1 MMASSAAGENTNSK
15 RFGIETIDPKLMPG
29 PCINPVIRLLIYV
42 YYILT
47 AGCIY
52 WGWNGLQEILYKAG
66 AFENYCEKKDGVD
79 VVYKTLYG
87 KQYIDCA
94 ERAGGI
100 NNLYTIAY
108 STHFICSF
116 LGGWLLDRFGPRV
129 CFVSGQFFSIVAW
142 ATIFCF
148 PRNAVLLRI
157 AFVIVGLCCEA
168 CYIPMLS
175 VSKYF
180 PNGSSTV
187 IAIMGSCRSLSFFV
201 PTLLSWIYHTEGF
214 KSENLYVIGLCY
226 LLMSNVLCFVSG
238 IFVLPKEIPVPP
250 SERKAPRED
259 AYQLESTADS
269 TSIDSKKAVGTD
281 ILGSIKKGFSSPQIS
296 EFIVLTAAVCLFM
309 PSIEFVNKSQGDL
322 LVASGD
328 GGDAT
333 GVFKY
338 FNILTFVPGPFLGA
352 LMDRVGPAIVMNFLH
367 LCAFLYYAS
376 TVFDVYAMKIV
387 ACCFY
392 LLAGSLC
399 ISTAYCY
406 VNTRFPSEYFG
417 VLVTIIFGIAGLIS
431 LINIPLYNWGLSLN
445 TLPKEQRF
453 RPLSYIFMGYMGMAF
468 TLSGTLIYLSVV
480 RPKKTAKAEGD
491 V

>member
-1 MMASSAAGENTNSK
+1 MAPTVEAESTKTKS
-15 RFGIETIDPKLMPG
+15 FGIEIVDPKLMPA
-29 PCINPVIRLLIYV
+29 PHINPVIRLAIYL
-42 YYILT
+42 YYILS

-66 AFENYCEKKDGVD
+66 AFADYCEKKDGIEAT
-79 VVYKTLYG
+79 YKTLYG
-87 KQYIDCA
+87 VQYIDCP

-100 NNLYTIAY
+100 NNLYTMAY

-116 LGGWLLDRFGPRV
+116 LGGWLLDTFGPRI
-129 CFVSGQFFSIVAW
+129 CFLVGQFFSILAW
-142 ATIFCF
+142 LSIFCF
-148 PRNAVLLRI
+148 PKSPVVLRLS
-157 AFVIVGLCCEA
+157 FVVIGLCCEA

-201 PTLLSWIYHTEGF
+201 PTLLSWIYNVEGF
-214 KSENLYVIGLCY
+214 KAEHLYIIGICY
-226 LLMSNVLCFVSG
+226 ILISNGFCFVSG
-238 IFVLPKEIPVPP
+238 FFIMPSVIPVPP
-250 SERKAPRED
+250 SEKTNGKEASYE
-259 AYQLESTADS
+259 LEHAAD
-269 TSIDSKKAVGTD
+269 TNEGNKPNV
-281 ILGSIKKGFSSPQIS
+281 LQSIKNGFNSPRLL
-296 EFIVLTAAVCLFM
+296 EFLLLGAAVCLFM
-309 PSIEFVNKSQGDL
+309 PAIEFVNKSQGDL

-352 LMDRVGPAIVMNFLH
+352 LMDRVGPAIVMHFLH
-367 LCAFLYYAS
+367 LCALLYYTS

-399 ISTAYCY
+399 MSTVYCY
-406 VNTRFPSEYFG
+406 VNKRFPPQYFG
-417 VLVTIIFGIAGLIS
+417 ALVTLLFGCAGLIS

-453 RPLSYIFMGYMGMAF
+453 RPLSYLFMGYMGAASL
-468 TLSGTLIYLSVV
+468 LSATLIYLSVI
-480 RPKKTAKAEGD
+480 RPKRGYGGHIT